1 MVEHQTTL
9 VKNLLLDNL
18 TRQKYSM
25 KKKSYS
31 TEIQIKNWAVIFRL
45 YFFFLCS

>member
-25 KKKSYS
+25 KKKL
-31 TEIQIKNWAVIFRL
+31 L
-45 YFFFLCS
+45 YRDTD